1 MRIMSNLLMMLICTG
16 NSRKELL
23 DEEDTVLYRPLYVRM
38 AEQQRVSTTERV
50 TAPSF
55 QQEVGR
61 FDKAEPF
68 VEQQQADEND
78 MLLEH
83 HRGAHQQQYP
93 SVHLPASYITNLSIS
108 RCASEYSQISGDDV

>member
-1 MRIMSNLLMMLICTG
+1 M
-16 NSRKELL
+16 L

-55 QQEVGR
+55 RQEVGR
-61 FDKAEPF
+61 FVKAEPF

-93 SVHLPASYITNLSIS
+93 SDGVGHVFDLDRRGVNL
-108 RCASEYSQISGDDV
+108 QFKLVLN